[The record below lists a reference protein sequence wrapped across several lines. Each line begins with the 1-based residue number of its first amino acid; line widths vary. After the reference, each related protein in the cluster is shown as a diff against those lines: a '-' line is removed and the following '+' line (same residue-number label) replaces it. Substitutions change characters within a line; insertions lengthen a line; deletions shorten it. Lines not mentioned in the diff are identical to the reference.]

1 MCAERT
7 GAKLARG
14 ILPAL
19 CTAFTD
25 DGAQIDADRQRA
37 LLRALLDAGSQGFFV
52 CGGTGEGKAMSVP
65 ERMNVAEVVA
75 DEVAGD
81 VPIIL
86 QVGAC
91 PTQDAVELA
100 NHAAHIQGI
109 DAVASVAPIDHPNDL
124 DAAVAH
130 YRAIGAASRLPFYVY
145 WLQGEADRTA
155 TADRFLDAMG
165 TVPNFAGIKF
175 TDHNLYL
182 FGQLIDRSGG
192 RLNAISGPDEMALP
206 AMCMGADAAIGTTYN
221 IMPKIFLEM
230 RRAFDAGDLDT
241 ARTCQLHAN
250 RVIRILME
258 VGVLAGVKVMLG
270 WRGTPVGPPRVVPP
284 LDEAGQR
291 RLRAEL
297 DALDFEVI

>member
-1 MCAERT
+1 MSNPPAGSR
-7 GAKLARG
+7 LARG

-25 DGAQIDADRQRA
+25 DGEQVDADRQRT
-37 LLRALLDAGSQGFFV
+37 LVRALIDAGSQGFFV

-75 DEVAGD
+75 DEVAGR

-91 PTQDAVELA
+91 PTEDAVELA
-100 NHAAHIQGI
+100 RHAAHIQGI
-109 DAVASVAPIDHPNDL
+109 DAVASVAPVDRPNDL

-130 YRAIGAASRLPFYVY
+130 YRAIGEATELPFYVY
-145 WLQGEADRTA
+145 WLQGEADRKA
-155 TADRFLDAMG
+155 TADSFLDAMG
-165 TVPNFAGIKF
+165 AVPHFAGIKF
-175 TDHNLYL
+175 TDNNLYL

-192 RLNAISGPDEMALP
+192 RINAISGPDEMALP

-221 IMPKIFLEM
+221 IMPKIYLEM
-230 RRAFDAGDLDT
+230 RHAFDAGDLDL

-250 RVIRILME
+250 RVIRILIE
-258 VGVLAGVKVMLG
+258 VGVLAGVKAMLG
-270 WRGTPVGPPRVVPP
+270 WRGTPVGPPRVAPA
-284 LDEAGQR
+284 LDETGER
-291 RLRAEL
+291 ILRAEL
-297 DALDFEVI
+297 DGLDFDVI

>member
-1 MCAERT
+1 MSTR
-7 GAKLARG
+7 LATG

-25 DGAQIDADRQRA
+25 DGGDIDADRQRS
-37 LLRALLDAGSQGFFV
+37 LTRALLEVGSQGFFV
-52 CGGTGEGKAMSVP
+52 CGGTGEGKGMSVP

-75 DEVAGD
+75 DEVARQ

-91 PTQDAVELA
+91 STEDAIELA
-100 NHAAHIQGI
+100 QHAKHIDGI
-109 DAVASVAPIDHPNDL
+109 DAVASVAPIDSPNDL
-124 DAAVAH
+124 DSAVTH
-130 YRAIGAASRLPFYVY
+130 YRAIGEATDLPFYVY
-145 WLQGEADRTA
+145 WLQGEADKRV
-155 TADRFLDAMG
+155 TADLFLDAMG
-165 TVPNFAGIKF
+165 AVPHFAGIKF

-192 RLNAISGPDEMALP
+192 RINAISGPDEMALP

-221 IMPKIFLEM
+221 IMPKIYLEM
-230 RRAFDAGDLDT
+230 RRAFDAGDLQQ

-250 RVIRILME
+250 RVIRILIE
-258 VGVLAGVKVMLG
+258 VGVLAGVKAMLG
-270 WRGTPVGPPRVVPP
+270 WRGTPVGPPRVVPA
-284 LDEAGQR
+284 LDDAGER

-297 DALDFEVI
+297 DALDFDVA

>member
-1 MCAERT
+1 MPENPP
-7 GAKLARG
+7 GNKLATG

-25 DGAQIDADRQRA
+25 DGQQIDADRQRA

-52 CGGTGEGKAMSVP
+52 CGGTGEGRAMSVP

-75 DEVAGD
+75 DEVAGR

-100 NHAAHIQGI
+100 CHAAHIEGI
-109 DAVASVAPIDHPNDL
+109 DAVASVAPIDKPNDL
-124 DAAVAH
+124 GAAVEH
-130 YRAIGAASRLPFYVY
+130 YRAIGAATTLPFYVY
-145 WLQGEADRTA
+145 WLQGEADKSA
-155 TADRFLDAMG
+155 TADTFLDAMG
-165 TVPNFAGIKF
+165 SVSNFAGIKF

-192 RLNAISGPDEMALP
+192 RINAISGPDEMALP

-221 IMPKIFLEM
+221 IMPKIYLDM

-250 RVIRILME
+250 RVIRILIE
-258 VGVLAGVKVMLG
+258 VGVLAGVKAMLG
-270 WRGTPVGPPRVVPP
+270 WRGTPVGPPRLVPD
-284 LDEAGQR
+284 LDEAGR
-291 RLRAEL
+291 KRLQLEL
-297 DALDFEVI
+297 DALDFDVV